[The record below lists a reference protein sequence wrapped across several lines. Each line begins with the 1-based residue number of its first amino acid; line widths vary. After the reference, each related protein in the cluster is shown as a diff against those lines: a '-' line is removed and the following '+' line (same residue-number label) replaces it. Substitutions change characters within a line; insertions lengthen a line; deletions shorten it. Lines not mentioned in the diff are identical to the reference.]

1 MHTYVDV
8 VVCYYVTHMRRALT
22 GARVRARMHA
32 HTYAHARAHMHTHV
46 QSQSAL
52 AHTHTHTQSLALA
65 QHAVAQV
72 CVQVAEMKLVIIEIN
87 FGWVRFPLPSRI
99 HAAPFSAA

>member
-8 VVCYYVTHMRRALT
+8 VVCYYVTHMQRALT

-32 HTYAHARAHMHTHV
+32 HTYAHARAHMHTHM

-52 AHTHTHTQSLALA
+52 AHTHTHTHSPLRLLNTQSRK
-65 QHAVAQV
+65 
-72 CVQVAEMKLVIIEIN
+72 CVFKL
-87 FGWVRFPLPSRI
+87 LK
-99 HAAPFSAA
+99 